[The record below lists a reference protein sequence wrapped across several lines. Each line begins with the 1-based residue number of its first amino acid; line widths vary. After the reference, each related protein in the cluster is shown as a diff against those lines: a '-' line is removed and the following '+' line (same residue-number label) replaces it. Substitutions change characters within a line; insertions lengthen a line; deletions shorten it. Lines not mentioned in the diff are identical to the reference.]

1 MVSLDTLASVVMMAS
16 HAILIS
22 LASQAGQ
29 ANLVC
34 IACLDSP
41 FIYSGP
47 GIIARFDI
55 LVRLVCV

>member
-1 MVSLDTLASVVMMAS
+1 MVSLGTLASVVMMAS

-34 IACLDSP
+34 IVCLDNP
-41 FIYSGP
+41 FI
-47 GIIARFDI
+47 
-55 LVRLVCV
+55 LVLELLLDLTFWLD